1 MRRCAVA
8 GQCWSSGQGYIA
20 QWLERLTADQQVPGS
35 NPGVPFVRARDRCLK
50 AFRAQ
55 AACAYLAAG
64 VRMLS
69 AVVSQIERTSNG
81 SGARDVRVRKPR
93 RQSTRGGTRTHNLLL
108 RREAPYPLGHT
119 SLCMASHGAD
129 AWPSG
134 RVQALGYV

>member
-1 MRRCAVA
+1 MAI
-8 GQCWSSGQGYIA
+8 WYIA

-50 AFRAQ
+50 AFRAPG
-55 AACAYLAAG
+55 ACAYLASG
-64 VRMLS
+64 VRKLS

-81 SGARDVRVRKPR
+81 SGARDVRSRKPR

-119 SLCMASHGAD
+119 SVVKSVH
-129 AWPSG
+129 
-134 RVQALGYV
+134 